1 MKTKI
6 ITEVVMGAPLDRM
19 PSKINHPFGE
29 KRSYEIHPGVDL
41 ATPSGTPVKA
51 PMDGEVVN
59 VNNNGRLCGGTI
71 DIDYKNGFWSRFCHI
86 KRIDVRK
93 GQIVKKGEVVGLSG
107 GARNDPQRGN
117 SKGAHLHFTLKKDGK
132 LVDPMLYIDKF
143 NVGTSEIPMSTG
155 TPSKDVPTN
164 WDDFFGKDTLST
176 TQNALRKKDPI
187 LAKILEPLTKMKF
200 FESSHKSFIKQLN
213 EDYKIEWADSYSSTE
228 YRVPEG
234 KKVLSPESGSV
245 YSVGD
250 HSKCKDAIILAHN
263 LSNNRV
269 YTLFCNVKDPSVRKG
284 NSVSQGKKIGVA
296 GNNCFIKVL
305 DKDFSEIKFSR
316 VEDLSKSKESTQKDD
331 DENTRRRTADRKR
344 DPILQTILKPLELLN
359 VGKIKSA
366 SETDKVPEFKS
377 VSWLKKNTTSN
388 NESLSREIN
397 KIKKLL

>member
-1 MKTKI
+1 MIKKNI
-6 ITEVVMGAPLDRM
+6 SEVVMGAPLDRM

-29 KRSYEIHPGVDL
+29 KRSYEVHPGVDL

-132 LVDPMLYIDKF
+132 LVDPMLYVDKF
-143 NVGTSEIPMSTG
+143 NVSTPEFPMSGATQSTDMTDWG
-155 TPSKDVPTN
+155 
-164 WDDFFGKDTLST
+164 DFFDAAQSDSNREK
-176 TQNALRKKDPI
+176 LRKKDPI

-200 FESSHKSFIKQLN
+200 FESHHKNFIKQLS
-213 EDYKIEWADSYSSTE
+213 EEYRIEWADTYSSTE
-228 YRVPEG
+228 YRVSEG
-234 KKVLSPESGSV
+234 KKVVSPESGSV
-245 YSVGD
+245 YWVGD
-250 HSKCKDAIILAHN
+250 HSKCKDSVILLHN
-263 LSNNRV
+263 LSNTRV

-284 NSVSQGKKIGVA
+284 NSVSQGKKIGTA
-296 GNNCFIKVL
+296 GNNCFIKVM
-305 DKDFSEIKFSR
+305 DKDFSEIKFSK
-316 VEDLSKSKESTQKDD
+316 VEDLSKAKKDS
-331 DENTRRRTADRKR
+331 DEDGEKIKKRETERRG
-344 DPILQTILKPLELLN
+344 DPILKAILKPLELLN

-366 SETDKVPEFKS
+366 SDTDKVPEFKS
-377 VSWLKKNTTSN
+377 VSWLKKNTVSN
-388 NESLSREIN
+388 NESLDRDIN
-397 KIKKLL
+397 KIKRLL